1 MGKVL
6 GLDTS
11 SNMGRLIA
19 EKYASTIHDNYDMY
33 FGKDYERNYIE
44 VRNTIADYIQPGSLS
59 YVLLFDGTGDLTFV
73 NKPNK
78 LHKFNVLTYD
88 NKYNCKVN
96 LNIIPFKGVKRTI
109 SSFTEKEEIKMNLIN
124 SLYEVENIIR
134 RNNKT
139 LIVTW
144 KNFKKGSEIDYLD
157 NDEEVKSVVSNYLDT
172 RALSGKYEI
181 IHYMSGLDKATN
193 QFKDFDS
200 VVFLGKFQ
208 VPDKVIEQFNI
219 DYWSNTDRDKY
230 TLYQLVQA
238 ICRTRIRKHNGEG
251 INVYFSE
258 DWNKNI
264 IESVRKYMGNGTID
278 INSSSR
284 ILTNKIKGKLSSS
297 ILELMRVYPKIKNS
311 IESDTQ
317 YDLILTL
324 DEIYKII
331 PKSQKKVKEYYPLIN
346 ALRKIGINLTIT
358 SERRGRFSNK
368 EE

>member
-1 MGKVL
+1 MSLV
-6 GLDTS
+6 
-11 SNMGRLIA
+11 
-19 EKYASTIHDNYDMY
+19 
-33 FGKDYERNYIE
+33 
-44 VRNTIADYIQPGSLS
+44 NT
-59 YVLLFDGTGDLTFV
+59 
-73 NKPNK
+73 
-78 LHKFNVLTYD
+78 
-88 NKYNCKVN
+88 N
-96 LNIIPFKGVKRTI
+96 LN
-109 SSFTEKEEIKMNLIN
+109 
-124 SLYEVENIIR
+124 
-134 RNNKT
+134 
-139 LIVTW
+139 
-144 KNFKKGSEIDYLD
+144 EIDFSELYIKQMKLSTFK
-157 NDEEVKSVVSNYLDT
+157 NKS
-172 RALSGKYEI
+172 
-181 IHYMSGLDKATN
+181 
-193 QFKDFDS
+193 
-200 VVFLGKFQ
+200 
-208 VPDKVIEQFNI
+208 
-219 DYWSNTDRDKY
+219 
-230 TLYQLVQA
+230 
-238 ICRTRIRKHNGEG
+238 
-251 INVYFSE
+251 SE